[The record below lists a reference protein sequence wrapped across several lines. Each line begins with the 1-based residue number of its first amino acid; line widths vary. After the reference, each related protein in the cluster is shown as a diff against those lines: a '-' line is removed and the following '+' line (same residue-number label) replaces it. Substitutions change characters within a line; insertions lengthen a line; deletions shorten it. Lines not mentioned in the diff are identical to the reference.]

1 MKNDVRNIKF
11 RFTSILEALIS
22 VRLVMIS
29 VTISLGGGT
38 HLARHLD
45 LHRDTHLAG
54 HLPALPLH
62 SLLADRTGGSFEEF
76 F

>member
-1 MKNDVRNIKF
+1 M
-11 RFTSILEALIS
+11 LML
-22 VRLVMIS
+22 VRL
-29 VTISLGGGT
+29 VTISLAMPGDVGGGT
-38 HLARHLD
+38 HLVWHLH